1 MPDEPSDR
9 EEPVNGYL
17 SDFLRKAEVF
27 IYYVVA
33 VLLSLSAAAAIAYA
47 GVTLWKG
54 LVNWT
59 IPVETLRVLD
69 QLLVVLMLVEILH
82 TIRISIRS
90 HILFAAEPFLV
101 VGLIA
106 SIRRVLIIS
115 LELTSLTRDGR
126 WSTDGSSI
134 FHASMI
140 ELGLLVILIP
150 VLVFS
155 ITLLRRKA
163 PAPKEL
169 MENLHYEALEPS
181 HRLLR
186 ISGMRDM
193 QGRDNRCFA
202 INAERISAPARNSA
216 ARAGRQS
223 ERHFRYRRKPRRS
236 RRARLLMGV
245 CGGTFR
251 SWRVFGWPAE
261 FCDWSKSAGFSSRD
275 KCCLSWRAGEC
286 PGTTETGP
294 SVFSRSA
301 SIRSAGCWRYL
312 VSRILFW
319 LGDCFSASRG
329 HACWA

>member
-1 MPDEPSDR
+1 MPDEPKDR
-9 EEPVNGYL
+9 DEGINRYL
-17 SDFLRKAEVF
+17 TDFLRRAEVL

-59 IPVETLRVLD
+59 IATETLRVLD

-115 LELTSLTRDGR
+115 LELTNLTRDGR
-126 WSTDGSSI
+126 WSIDGSSI

-169 MENLHYEALEPS
+169 MENLH
-181 HRLLR
+181 
-186 ISGMRDM
+186 
-193 QGRDNRCFA
+193 
-202 INAERISAPARNSA
+202 
-216 ARAGRQS
+216 
-223 ERHFRYRRKPRRS
+223 
-236 RRARLLMGV
+236 
-245 CGGTFR
+245 
-251 SWRVFGWPAE
+251 
-261 FCDWSKSAGFSSRD
+261 
-275 KCCLSWRAGEC
+275 
-286 PGTTETGP
+286 
-294 SVFSRSA
+294 
-301 SIRSAGCWRYL
+301 
-312 VSRILFW
+312 
-319 LGDCFSASRG
+319 
-329 HACWA
+329 